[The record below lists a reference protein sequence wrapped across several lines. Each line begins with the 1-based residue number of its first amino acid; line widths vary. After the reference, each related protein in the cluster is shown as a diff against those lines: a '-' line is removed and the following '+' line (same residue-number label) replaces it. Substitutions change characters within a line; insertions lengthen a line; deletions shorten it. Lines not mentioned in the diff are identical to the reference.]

1 MTVSLSASS
10 TYYCT
15 TEDVA
20 VLAYNASSQRSASSV
35 DDDHSLYVCTV
46 VCSDLSAS
54 LPISRPKVDYLDSQE
69 NVFLADTAVNTMM
82 VIIIRDTA
90 SHKFRYTYYALS
102 DGCSV
107 TSSLVAS
114 LL

>member
-1 MTVSLSASS
+1 MTTVCMYSTVVCSGLSASS
-10 TYYCT
+10 
-15 TEDVA
+15 
-20 VLAYNASSQRSASSV
+20 
-35 DDDHSLYVCTV
+35 
-46 VCSDLSAS
+46 
-54 LPISRPKVDYLDSQE
+54 PISRPKVDYLYSQE
-69 NVFLADTAVNTMM
+69 DIFLADTAVNTMM
-82 VIIIRDTA
+82 VIIIRDMS